1 MVGKVHNGK
10 QNPHGS
16 FQVKKGKPSLVQP
29 APAAENGKGNLY
41 FLSNVD
47 DDLTI
52 TRTLYCFKSGG
63 PAAAEVIRNALSKVL
78 VHYYPLAG
86 RLVVSP
92 EGRFAVNCT
101 GEGVVFVEAEA
112 DCTLDDVDFS
122 KPDKVTRGKLVL
134 YDVQGVRNKFE
145 IPLMAQVTKFECG
158 GFVLGISFNHVLV
171 DGQAAV
177 EFIVSWAETARG
189 LPISVPPFLDR
200 TILRARTPPKIEF
213 HHPEFIPIEDK
224 SSSPA
229 INNDKDTICK
239 YIKFTPQIIQTA
251 KSKTTGRTGP
261 TTTLTKPCSTFE
273 ALAAFVWRARTRALE
288 MEPDQLT
295 RILLVVNTRGKFE
308 PPLPKGY
315 FGNAI
320 KFAPAHS
327 LAGELIEKPLSYA
340 VARIQEAVRS
350 VNDGLLRSAIDYR
363 EAAREKKRF
372 NGYGVITVSQWS
384 SLSFSSTD
392 FGWGEPFLSEPVE
405 TAHTIVVL
413 GHPTEKGSFNV
424 LVALPVS
431 AMERFEELVEEE
443 LCG

>member
-10 QNPHGS
+10 QNPRKS
-16 FQVKKGKPSLVQP
+16 FQVKKGKPTLVS
-29 APAAENGKGNLY
+29 PAAEKNKGSVY

-47 DDLTI
+47 GDLSKVL

-63 PAAAEVIRNALSKVL
+63 PSAAEVIRNALSKVL

-86 RLVVSP
+86 RLVASP
-92 EGRFAVNCT
+92 EGRLAVSCT

-112 DCTLDDVDFS
+112 DCALDDVDFS
-122 KPDKVTRGKLVL
+122 KPDKATRGKLVL
-134 YDVQGVRNKFE
+134 YDVPGARNKFE
-145 IPLMAQVTKFECG
+145 IPLMAQQVTKFKCG

-189 LPISVPPFLDR
+189 LPLSVPPFINR
-200 TILRARTPPKIEF
+200 TILEARIPPKIEF
-213 HHPEFIPIEDK
+213 LHPEFIPIEDK
-224 SSSPA
+224 ST
-229 INNDKDTICK
+229 INNKDDTVSK
-239 YIKFTPQIIQTA
+239 YIKFTPQMIQTA
-251 KSKTTGRTGP
+251 KSKTTHESTSP
-261 TTTLTKPCSTFE
+261 IKPCSTFE

-288 MEPDQLT
+288 MNPNQLT
-295 RILLVVNTRGKFE
+295 RILLVVNTRGKFS

-327 LAGELIEKPLSYA
+327 LAGKLVKKPLSYA

-350 VNDGLLRSAIDYR
+350 VNDKVLRSTIDYL
-363 EAAREKKRF
+363 EAAATKTGDQRRF
-372 NGYGVITVSQWS
+372 DGYGVITVSQWS
-384 SLSFSSTD
+384 GLSFSTTD

-405 TAHTIVVL
+405 SERTIVFL
-413 GHPTEKGSFNV
+413 RHPTEKGSFNV
-424 LVALPVS
+424 LVGLPVP
-431 AMERFEELVEEE
+431 AMERFEELVQEE